1 VRRLGSLRLVG
12 LASTVACVLCI
23 AQYLL
28 LRPWDTVFAVAP
40 EVLWLSA
47 LNGTLCTVVPVL
59 LVMLAIERIGSGLAS
74 QAGMVGPMSTVA
86 LGVLILDEPFNGW
99 VIAGTGLV
107 LLGIYVC
114 SKAPAQQ
121 LQQAGNAGKPA
132 VVD

>member
-1 VRRLGSLRLVG
+1 
-12 LASTVACVLCI
+12 VACAFCI

-59 LVMLAIERIGSGLAS
+59 LVMFAIERIGSGLAS

-86 LGVLILDEPFNGW
+86 LGVLVLDEPFNGW
-99 VIAGTGLV
+99 VMAGTALV
-107 LLGIYVC
+107 LVGIYVC
-114 SKAPAQQ
+114 SKAPAVQPVEVGKSHK
-121 LQQAGNAGKPA
+121 AANADETTAQSPTQ
-132 VVD
+132 